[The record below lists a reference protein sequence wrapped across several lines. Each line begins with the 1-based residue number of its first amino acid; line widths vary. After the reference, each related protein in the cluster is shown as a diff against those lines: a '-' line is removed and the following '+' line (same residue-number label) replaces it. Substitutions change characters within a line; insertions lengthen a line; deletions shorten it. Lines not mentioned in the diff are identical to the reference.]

1 MVLADT
7 VNGTSLATSS
17 DHAFRGRFGVSSA
30 LGAANGDA
38 LASFFVAGFACG
50 AVLDEIIL

>member
-1 MVLADT
+1 VVFANAI
-7 VNGTSLATSS
+7 NGTSLATSS
-17 DHAFRGRFGVSSA
+17 DHAFLGRFGVNSA

-50 AVLDEIIL
+50 AVLDEII